1 MKLKKS
7 DILVRKTGEEFHNAF
22 TPLYDRLP
30 NKIWR
35 EVWVALG
42 SKVTNRVYNDVYRPV
57 EPVICDQCNY
67 IQQI

>member
-1 MKLKKS
+1 M
-7 DILVRKTGEEFHNAF
+7 RKAGEEVHNAC

-42 SKVTNRVYNDVYRPV
+42 SKVTNRVYNDVYLPIER
-57 EPVICDQCNY
+57 VIYDQCNY